1 MKLSQRSFICSAL
14 ICLVF
19 LVSSTFAT
27 VSAPICIAPRASLP
41 QSDKFNLKF
50 KDVTES
56 AGVRGSLPQSL
67 VRTSPAC
74 LFDQFDTTRRAW
86 QRGSACAPEI
96 MTGGAAAGDVDGDGR
111 EDLYV
116 SRIDGADSLFLN
128 MGNGT
133 FTDASAISGVSR
145 LTRVVRSNGVALLD
159 IDNDGDLDIYISTL
173 GDIRMYLLVND
184 GSGRFTE
191 EAIVRGIALS
201 REAGRPPG
209 EGGLTASF
217 SIAVGDYDSDGWLD
231 LYTTEWF
238 PRLHV
243 PEELFSDAGI
253 HRVTTCRLLRNLG
266 ASGKPGHFEDT
277 TWAAGIRPRAGGAA
291 TQEEEMSEERWFSD
305 AHQRAMLERLTRGS
319 HKSSVLDARR
329 RIEIANKE
337 AREHFSQMN
346 ARAEAMHKLYRRME
360 QEDGGSRSVT
370 LGGVSR
376 KGRYPAHY
384 FEGFPYRGIFQF
396 GARFADLDSDGAP
409 DLLVSGDFGT
419 SQLYWNNGNG
429 TFSRGL
435 LHLFHDHFDN
445 SMGATLGD
453 VDGDGRLDILFTS
466 MFLKAPAR
474 MVSDRFFPRAGIA
487 SNFEGNHLY
496 RNDGGR
502 LFSDVTTS
510 AGIKD
515 TGWAWGGVLF
525 DYDNDG
531 RLDFAVCNGMDD
543 PETTDD
549 DFAVNTPN
557 AAFRGLPPT
566 ASPTGGATS
575 ISFAPVAAQLGLD
588 DRRDGRGYLE
598 LDYDGDGDQDLFLV
612 NHADFPVLYRNEGG
626 NKNAWVR
633 VRALESNCASD
644 KNACAFPRSSLG
656 AKVYVRMRSSEKEVV
671 REVGSAAAF
680 MAQSQLTAH
689 FGLGVAAPLRLHS
702 VRIEWPLWGNA
713 SRTLLNVPTR
723 TEIVVRAPSSRG
735 ERSTAIIEGSEGA
748 WTLRTLRSN
757 NNSDNSPGNE
767 LSETVP
773 LLECVFETSRFSF
786 NKVEGNDSMFDNI
799 ISVADS
805 FILPAPAALQP
816 LLKYPPVPT
825 LQEARERAEAEKR
838 LDAVIG
844 EWNWAAPLAEVEA
857 QWPLDLGVPR
867 GSASGRD
874 TEVPDRLEWS
884 DEATT
889 HRVLGSTPPAPNNL
903 ERPTLGA
910 RGALFGRLLQRSA
923 EDRFENVSMAARKGK
938 GKVEESPSLPSARLI
953 SNRIMSFSALGLA
966 RPPVVSAAEAPA
978 SSSSTPARPVN
989 GLFASLLGF
998 VAHDIA
1004 GDLLPADA
1012 LRRASDPGECCNI
1025 DVPASDPQWD
1035 PEATGRKEIP
1045 FRRAFYVPVPLALI
1059 PPTISIKEGTFNTTT
1074 SSSSSLPSG
1083 GLLLRSREYVNAA
1096 SSFLDLHH
1104 VYGTGDAIRAG
1115 RIVHPHSSVN
1125 NAGKLVLDRTEGI
1138 SNTSLQNLLLPAN
1151 AAVGGSLEHF
1161 EALPN
1166 SNPRGLKPSALFVA
1180 GDVRVNELPGI
1191 VLWHTLFAREHCRLA
1206 IAMQQPTH
1214 PLSSKPQLI
1223 YSTAASQ
1230 LRASYQAIVWFELLP
1245 ALLGPARFSSIPMFQ
1260 GYNSSVDPS
1269 VSLESAAILG
1279 VISHSMLADAS
1290 PRVVLGGA
1298 VRAKL
1303 PKTPKSVALTDSW
1316 FSATSRTAPSGHGL
1330 DPLLRGLLSQRSQAA
1345 DVVFVEGARNG
1356 FLGKDK
1362 GPGLDLAALDIMR
1375 GRDVGLASFGDARRA
1390 LGLPLVTS
1398 FTELIEGRKRPTS
1411 SSTFNSSDELYNHT
1425 LPSAARS
1432 RLAERLEE
1440 LYGRGEADV
1449 SRSDLVV
1456 AGLCEPPL
1464 PGGIVGETFAEVLAD
1479 QFVRLRD
1486 GDRFWFEATDSTPS
1500 VAAALALLAPI
1511 EPRTRS
1517 IDERARETVRSFR
1530 TGEDGRTE
1538 GLLSRVTNLLNEEI
1552 EALKGEALEVPL
1564 IVSSNSNHY
1573 NVDEKSEL

>member
-1 MKLSQRSFICSAL
+1 MRSKTSSLFRICFSFSFF
-14 ICLVF
+14 VY
-19 LVSSTFAT
+19 STYAS
-27 VSAPICIAPRASLP
+27 VSASICIEPRISTPLSGKP
-41 QSDKFNLKF
+41 LRFS
-50 KDVTES
+50 DVTERV
-56 AGVRGSLPQSL
+56 GVRGSLPQSL

-96 MTGGAAAGDVDGDGR
+96 MTGGAAAGDINGDGK

-128 MGNGT
+128 AGNGT
-133 FTDASAISGVSR
+133 FFDASAVSGVAR
-145 LTRVVRSNGVALLD
+145 LTRAVRSNGVALLD
-159 IDNDGDLDIYISTL
+159 VDNDGDVDIYISTL
-173 GDIRMYLLVND
+173 GDTRMYLLVND
-184 GSGRFTE
+184 GSGGFTE
-191 EAIVRGIALS
+191 EAITRGVALM
-201 REAGRPPG
+201 RETGRPPG

-217 SIAVGDYDSDGWLD
+217 SIAVGDYDADGWLD

-266 ASGKPGHFEDT
+266 AQGKPGHFEDK
-277 TWAAGIRPRAGGAA
+277 TWDAGIRPRAGGAA

-305 AHQRAMLERLTRGS
+305 VHQRAMLERLTRGT
-319 HKSSVLDARR
+319 HKGSVSDAKR
-329 RIEIANKE
+329 RIEVANKE
-337 AREHFSQMN
+337 AKEHFSQMN
-346 ARAEAMHKLYRRME
+346 ARAEAMHKMYRRME
-360 QEDGGSRSVT
+360 QDDGGSRSISV
-370 LGGVSR
+370 GGTSR

-384 FEGFPYRGIFQF
+384 FEGFPYRGVFQF
-396 GARFADLDSDGAP
+396 GARFADLDSDGFP

-502 LFSDVTTS
+502 LFTDVTSS

-566 ASPTGGATS
+566 ASPTGSAPV

-612 NHADFPVLYRNEGG
+612 NHADFPVLYKNDGG
-626 NKNAWVR
+626 NKNAWIR
-633 VRALESNCASD
+633 VRALESNCASAT
-644 KNACAFPRSSLG
+644 NACSFPRSSLG
-656 AKVYVRMRSSEKEVV
+656 AKVFVRARPSEKEVV

-680 MAQSQLTAH
+680 MAQSELTSH
-689 FGLGVAAPLRLHS
+689 FGLGVAAPSRLHS

-713 SRTLLNVPTR
+713 SRTILNVPTR
-723 TEIVVRAPSSRG
+723 TEIVVRAPAVRG

-748 WTLRTLRSN
+748 WTLRTINDDSSR
-757 NNSDNSPGNE
+757 NSDG
-767 LSETVP
+767 LSENVP
-773 LLECVFETSRFSF
+773 LPECVYETIVRPSPSD
-786 NKVEGNDSMFDNI
+786 NEDDNDDEDDTKQKKSSL
-799 ISVADS
+799 SVADS

-816 LLKYPPVPT
+816 LAQYPPVPT
-825 LQEARERAEAEKR
+825 LQQARELAQAEK
-838 LDAVIG
+838 LLNAAVG
-844 EWNWAAPLAEVEA
+844 EWNWVAPLAELEA

-874 TEVPDRLEWS
+874 TEVPQRLEWS
-884 DEATT
+884 DEAST

-903 ERPTLGA
+903 DHPTLGA
-910 RGALFGRLLQRSA
+910 RGALFGRLLPRSA
-923 EDRFENVSMAARKGK
+923 EDQFEKMNSAAKKRKGA
-938 GKVEESPSLPSARLI
+938 ERESDDNDELRLPSARLV

-966 RPPVVSAAEAPA
+966 RSPLVSTGVSSPP
-978 SSSSTPARPVN
+978 SSLRPVN

-1025 DVPASDPQWD
+1025 NVPSSDPQWD

-1045 FRRAFYVPVPLALI
+1045 FRRALFVPVPLPLTQESLI
-1059 PPTISIKEGTFNTTT
+1059 SSATGNVNSTST
-1074 SSSSSLPSG
+1074 SSSS
-1083 GLLLRSREYVNAA
+1083 LLRSREYVNAA

-1115 RIVHPHSSVN
+1115 RIVHPLSNINVN
-1125 NAGKLVLDRTEGI
+1125 NAGKLLLDRTEGV
-1138 SNTSLQNLLLPAN
+1138 SNLSLQTSLLPSN
-1151 AAVGGSLEHF
+1151 AAEGGSLQHF

-1180 GDVRVNELPGI
+1180 GDVRVNELPGL
-1191 VLWHTLFAREHCRLA
+1191 VLWHTLFAREHCR
-1206 IAMQQPTH
+1206 IAAWMMQHPMHPFSSQP
-1214 PLSSKPQLI
+1214 QRV
-1223 YSTAASQ
+1223 YSTAASI
-1230 LRASYQAIVWFELLP
+1230 LRATYQAIVWFEILP
-1245 ALLGPARFSSIPMFQ
+1245 ALLGPARFASIPPFT
-1260 GYNSSVDPS
+1260 GYNSSVDPT
-1269 VSLESAAILG
+1269 VSLESAAVLN
-1279 VISHSMLADAS
+1279 VVSHSMLPDAI
-1290 PRVVLGGA
+1290 PRVVVSGGGGGA
-1298 VRAKL
+1298 QL

-1316 FSATSRTAPSGHGL
+1316 FAAASRTAPSGHGL
-1330 DPLLRGLLSQRSQAA
+1330 DPLLRGLLSLRAQAA

-1375 GRDVGLASFGDARRA
+1375 GRDVGLASYGSARKA
-1390 LGLPLVTS
+1390 MGLPPVASFNELV
-1398 FTELIEGRKRPTS
+1398 EGSKRPMT
-1411 SSTFNSSDELYNHT
+1411 TITTNALELYNYT
-1425 LPSAARS
+1425 LPFTART
-1432 RLAERLEE
+1432 RLAERLED
-1440 LYGRGEADV
+1440 LYGHGEAGV
-1449 SRSDLVV
+1449 ARTDLVV

-1464 PGGIVGETFAEVLAD
+1464 PGGVVGETFAELLAD

-1486 GDRFWFEATDSTPS
+1486 GDRFWFEAVASAPS
-1500 VAAALALLAPI
+1500 VAAALALGAPD
-1511 EPRTRS
+1511 ELRSRS
-1517 IDERARETVRSFR
+1517 IDERARETVRRLR
-1530 TGEDGRTE
+1530 TGEDGRVAAM
-1538 GLLSRVTNLLNEEI
+1538 LSRVTNLSKEEI
-1552 EALKGEALEVPL
+1552 EALRGRALEVPDAAAA
-1564 IVSSNSNHY
+1564 VE
-1573 NVDEKSEL
+1573 NVEEKSEL